1 MRYCPKMDMYI
12 RPEETNPCREPNASI
27 AVLERFHKW
36 CKRSNR
42 ARRKRSIK
50 AGVPGTRSLRAGVE
64 RTPAHSQLY
73 PNHGLCENAIDKV
86 SAMLVLR
93 VNQASSAACSLDFGG
108 KPFLT
113 SRGINSNL
121 LLTGPSTF
129 SSVIFRLVAFSCSAD
144 SLFEEVNSSESIRGI
159 SVVR

>member
-1 MRYCPKMDMYI
+1 MQYCPKMDMYV
-12 RPEETNPCREPNASI
+12 RLKRQTLCRETIASI
-27 AVLERFHKW
+27 AVL
-36 CKRSNR
+36 N
-42 ARRKRSIK
+42 
-50 AGVPGTRSLRAGVE
+50 
-64 RTPAHSQLY
+64 
-73 PNHGLCENAIDKV
+73 KV

-93 VNQASSAACSLDFGG
+93 VKPGFPAAGGLDFGG

-129 SSVIFRLVAFSCSAD
+129 SSVILRLVAFSCFAD
-144 SLFEEVNSSESIRGI
+144 SLFEEVNSCESIREV